1 MAEVDENFDILPE
14 LSDPGFTEDDTSESP
29 PSDIV
34 AFNELRSC
42 ADLARM
48 NEDEVID
55 LQPDFQRDV
64 VWKPAD
70 QTRFIDSLIKQLP
83 IPSMCFAFDHKTD
96 TWIVIDGLQ
105 RMSAIVKFISGGD
118 WRLSKLNDIDERISG
133 VLAASFSK
141 AKKGEPLKKLFDR
154 VKNKTLPI
162 TVLRCDFSKKSHME
176 YLFTVF
182 HRLNSG
188 GSKLNNQEI
197 RNCIYSGNFNKLLK
211 NLDSDPR
218 WRKFNRMKDENNYR
232 FIKQEII
239 LRSFAFLDQP
249 DLYTGQVGK
258 FLNDYMYKHRDP
270 DTKFLEDKTEVF
282 DKVMNI
288 LEVAFPSGPSEYIPT
303 AVNEAMLVAIAK
315 NSESLKGKSKE
326 EILGLYRELRASE
339 HFRDEGLAEGLS
351 KKEKVMARLAT
362 AENIFSK

>member
-1 MAEVDENFDILPE
+1 MVEAIENSDVMPE
-14 LSDPGFTEDDTSESP
+14 LSDPGFTEDDTSEAP

-48 NEDEVID
+48 TEDEVID

-105 RMSAIVKFISGGD
+105 RMSAIVKFLSGGD
-118 WRLSKLNDIDERISG
+118 WKLSKLDDIDERISG

-141 AKKGEPLKKLFDR
+141 AKKGEPLRKLFDR

-197 RNCIYSGNFNKLLK
+197 RNCIYSGGFNSLLK
-211 NLDSDPR
+211 KLDADPR
-218 WRKFNRMKDENNYR
+218 WRKFNRMRDGNNYR
-232 FIKQEII
+232 FLKQEVI
-239 LRSFAFLDQP
+239 LRFFAFLDRP
-249 DLYTGQVGK
+249 DLYNGQVGK
-258 FLNDYMYKHRDP
+258 FLNDYMYTYREP
-270 DTKFLEDKTEVF
+270 DAKFLEAKENIF
-282 DKVMNI
+282 DRVMNV
-288 LEVAFPSGPSEYIPT
+288 LGTAFPDGPQEYIPT
-303 AVNEAMLVAIAK
+303 AVNEAMLVAIAS
-315 NSESLKGKSKE
+315 NADYLREKSKAD
-326 EILGLYRELRASE
+326 LLDLYREMRASE

-351 KKEKVMARLAT
+351 KKEKVAARLAT
-362 AENIFSK
+362 ARDIFSE